1 MAYEKNDMVTVTIED
16 VGMEGEGI
24 GKIDG
29 FPLFIKDAVVGDTV
43 EAKIIKSKKN
53 YAYARVEKVVTP
65 SPFRVEPPCKSHRQC
80 GGCQIQALSYDRQLA
95 FKQDKVRNNLLRIGG
110 FYEAEVDRV
119 MEPVVGMEN
128 PLRYRNKAQYPF
140 GTDKQG
146 NPITGFYAGRTH
158 SIIPNT
164 ECYLGREENREIL
177 QVILD
182 YMKEYHV
189 KAYDEETG
197 RGIIRHALIRTGFYT
212 GEIMVCLV
220 INDKGKKETVRSSSE
235 GESAKTSV
243 DKNTAG
249 TEDTI
254 SYLPRQDKLLEK
266 LALIKGMTSV
276 SVSIN
281 TERTNV
287 IMGKEIHT
295 IWGSDT
301 ITDKIRVRDTGKVDM
316 PYTGEELTFS
326 ISPLSFYQVNPMQTE
341 KLYSLALEYAG
352 LTGKESVWDL
362 YCGIGT
368 ISLFMALRA
377 KEVYGVEIIPQ
388 AIDDARQNAVRNHI
402 ANAEFFVGKA
412 EEVLP
417 AAYEKEESHPDVIVV
432 DPPRK
437 GCDEKCLDTMLKM
450 APSRIVYV
458 SCDSATLAR
467 DLKLLCTGGYRL
479 ERVRPVDQFAH
490 TVHVETVCLLSKLHE
505 AKHHVNVRLD
515 MDEMDLTAAESKA
528 TYEEIKKYVAEHN
541 DGMKVSNLYIAQIKK
556 KHGIIEREN
565 YNKPKSEKGG
575 QPECPKEK
583 EIAIEEA
590 LKYFQ
595 MIPSES

>member
-417 AAYEKEESHPDVIVV
+417 AVYEKEESHPDVIVV

-490 TVHVETVCLLSKLHE
+490 TVHVETVVLLSQRKPDDVIEVEIELG
-505 AKHHVNVRLD
+505 
-515 MDEMDLTAAESKA
+515 EMDLTSAESKA
-528 TYEEIKKYVAEHN
+528 TYAEIKDYVLKEQ
-541 DGMKVSNLYIAQIKK
+541 GLKVSNLYISQVKRK
-556 KHGIIEREN
+556 CGIEVGEN
-565 YNKPKSEKGG
+565 YNLPKSEDSR
-575 QPECPKEK
+575 QPQCPEEKEK
-583 EIAIEEA
+583 AIKDA
-590 LKYFQ
+590 LDHFG
-595 MIPSES
+595 MI